1 MAIKNNLSDR
11 EERIAM
17 VKAMEYIA
25 RQINDEDILDIWLR
39 LGVADGDI
47 EYGDFQYRD
56 CKMADSAIDY
66 ADFDPTE
73 FADLMATFLR
83 VMNRARLSGGLY
95 CGGVVCDAKDHNE
108 TPFAHVRWNNDD
120 LREALKASGIP
131 ATDDN
136 VWKLR
141 SELDYGRHRLTD
153 DMLSTGWETIQN
165 AIIFLRRENALKV

>member
-25 RQINDEDILDIWLR
+25 RQINDEDIFYGWLMN
-39 LGVADGDI
+39 GTADGDI
-47 EYGDFQYRD
+47 PYADFQYRD
-56 CKMADSAIDY
+56 VGDEDAAQFY
-66 ADFDPTE
+66 ADDDKE

-83 VMNRARLSGGLY
+83 LMNRARLSGGLY

-136 VWKLR
+136 VWTLR
-141 SELDYGRHRLTD
+141 NELDYGRHRLTD
-153 DMLSTGWETIQN
+153 DMISTGWETIQN
-165 AIIFLRRENALKV
+165 AIMFLRRENELKE

>member
-25 RQINDEDILDIWLR
+25 RQVNDEDIFDVWLR

-47 EYGDFQYRD
+47 P
-56 CKMADSAIDY
+56 Y
-66 ADFDPTE
+66 ADLQYKDVNEEDPAYIYMDDDE
-73 FADLMATFLR
+73 YFADLMATFLR
-83 VMNRARLSGGLY
+83 LMNRARLSGGLY

-120 LREALKASGIP
+120 LREALKASDIP

-141 SELDYGRHRLTD
+141 NELDYGRHRLTD
-153 DMLSTGWETIQN
+153 DMISTGWETIQN
-165 AIIFLRRENALKV
+165 AIMFLRREKELKE

>member
-25 RQINDEDILDIWLR
+25 RQVNDENGFMTWLMN
-39 LGVADGDI
+39 GVADGDI
-47 EYGDFQYRD
+47 PYADFQYRD
-56 CKMADSAIDY
+56 VSEDDMALCYVDD
-66 ADFDPTE
+66 DKD

-83 VMNRARLSGGLY
+83 LMNRARLSGGLF
-95 CGGVVCDAKDHNE
+95 CGGVVCEAKDHNE

-153 DMLSTGWETIQN
+153 DMISTGWETIQN